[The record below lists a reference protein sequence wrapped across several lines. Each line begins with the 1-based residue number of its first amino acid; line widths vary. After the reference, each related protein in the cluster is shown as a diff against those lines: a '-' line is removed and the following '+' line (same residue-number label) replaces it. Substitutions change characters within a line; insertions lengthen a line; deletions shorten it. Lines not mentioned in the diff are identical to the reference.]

1 MNPAPTKA
9 LSCLYSPTE
18 NQRRKKLRKRE
29 GERPL
34 TGPQAVGRIRGSE
47 ANPRATQPMEVPIVA
62 LSLPLALTPPPGGRR
77 GPMGELV
84 PP

>member
-1 MNPAPTKA
+1 M
-9 LSCLYSPTE
+9 
-18 NQRRKKLRKRE
+18 KKEE
-29 GERPL
+29 GNRPL

-77 GPMGELV
+77 GPTGEHGAPVRRIAVVTCPTPLLRRA
-84 PP
+84 PSGA